1 MKVRVLSDLHLECN
15 EPEAIAHAQA
25 DLVVLAGDIHNHA
38 EGLRWAAQ
46 TFDPA
51 VPVVYV
57 PGNHEY
63 YDGEFGALETAMR
76 DAAAALDHVHYLNND
91 VYVDP
96 AGRFR
101 VLGTTLWTDFELFG
115 NDAAALSQSIAA
127 CERVML
133 DFKGLIQVDWPG
145 GADASSGESSGASRE
160 ALREA
165 LRDAAAECA
174 PNASPEESAARRA
187 MQTPAGASAPA
198 ATADAPAPGPRHFAP
213 RDALALHRT
222 ARAWL
227 ERELAK
233 PWPGATIVVTHHAP
247 LRASLAPR
255 YADDL
260 ASAGFISDLA
270 ALVRPPVSLW
280 IHGHTHTSFD
290 YTTVQGTRVVC
301 NPHGYIRRRTGERE
315 NPSFEWGKVVTLA

>member
-1 MKVRVLSDLHLECN
+1 
-15 EPEAIAHAQA
+15 
-25 DLVVLAGDIHNHA
+25 
-38 EGLRWAAQ
+38 
-46 TFDPA
+46 
-51 VPVVYV
+51 
-57 PGNHEY
+57 
-63 YDGEFGALETAMR
+63 
-76 DAAAALDHVHYLNND
+76 
-91 VYVDP
+91 
-96 AGRFR
+96 
-101 VLGTTLWTDFELFG
+101 
-115 NDAAALSQSIAA
+115 
-127 CERVML
+127 
-133 DFKGLIQVDWPG
+133 
-145 GADASSGESSGASRE
+145 
-160 ALREA
+160 
-165 LRDAAAECA
+165 
-174 PNASPEESAARRA
+174 
-187 MQTPAGASAPA
+187 
-198 ATADAPAPGPRHFAP
+198 PAPGPRHFAP

-270 ALVRPPVSLW
+270 TLVRPPVSLW

-290 YTTVQGTRVVC
+290 YTTAQGTRVVC